1 MCTVSVKVDE
11 AVLREI
17 LPELDSTA
25 AIRQWVQQ
33 LIDLRIQEIVA
44 EDDINRDMTPEELY
58 HVIEQDIKA
67 IYAHRW

>member
-11 AVLREI
+11 AVLRDVM
-17 LPELDSTA
+17 PELDSTA

-67 IYAHRW
+67 IYAE

>member
-1 MCTVSVKVDE
+1 MCVVDVKVDE
-11 AVLREI
+11 GVLREI
-17 LPELDSTA
+17 LPEVDSTA

-67 IYAHRW
+67 YY

>member
-1 MCTVSVKVDE
+1 MCVVDVKVDE
-11 AVLREI
+11 GVLREI

-67 IYAHRW
+67 YY

>member
-1 MCTVSVKVDE
+1 MCVVDVKVDE
-11 AVLREI
+11 GVLREI

-67 IYAHRW
+67 IYAE

>member
-1 MCTVSVKVDE
+1 MCVVDVKVDE
-11 AVLREI
+11 GVLREI

-67 IYAHRW
+67 LTYNF

>member
-17 LPELDSTA
+17 LPELDSTV

-67 IYAHRW
+67 IYAE

>member
-1 MCTVSVKVDE
+1 MCTVDVKVDE
-11 AVLREI
+11 GVLREI

-67 IYAHRW
+67 YY

>member
-33 LIDLRIQEIVA
+33 LIDLRIQEIIA
-44 EDDINRDMTPEELY
+44 EDGFNRDMTPEELY

-67 IYAHRW
+67 IYAE